1 MTSAGPAS
9 CSENLAP
16 RMLARVAKEIRALH
30 KEPPEGVRL
39 VIENEN
45 SQLGGAA
52 SAACLNEV
60 IVSDFVWNLKE
71 KCHFFL

>member
-1 MTSAGPAS
+1 
-9 CSENLAP
+9 
-16 RMLARVAKEIRALH
+16 MLARVAKEIRALH

-71 KCHFFL
+71 ECHFFL